1 MHFRN
6 TIMNF
11 GSTQKH
17 LAWINLP
24 GIRLNAFFD
33 TTRVRQTMKKGMIL
47 LGASVINS
55 YSYSE
60 MIVGSAEQ
68 AMNILYFIVLNR
80 RIAKR
85 N

>member
-1 MHFRN
+1 
-6 TIMNF
+6 MNF
-11 GSTQKH
+11 GPIQKH
-17 LAWINLP
+17 LAQINLP
-24 GIRLNAFFD
+24 GITRIAFFD
-33 TTRVRQTMKKGMIL
+33 MSGARRTVKKGMIL

-80 RIAKR
+80 RIIKR